1 MRESLH
7 AEPRTRGRSMSL
19 DGTLCV
25 SMADTILE
33 FAHVVLCQLTEPPA
47 LPVLQQTIELA
58 VSVWNAH
65 VLASPEWGQPQHL
78 AELSHLVAI
87 SSSPPMLAAFQAL
100 SEVRKTRFADDL
112 RVVCEW
118 QVTADE
124 RGRTRFDCMAR
135 LPASRA
141 S

>member
-1 MRESLH
+1 L
-7 AEPRTRGRSMSL
+7 
-19 DGTLCV
+19 
-25 SMADTILE
+25 I
-33 FAHVVLCQLTEPPA
+33 
-47 LPVLQQTIELA
+47 
-58 VSVWNAH
+58 
-65 VLASPEWGQPQHL
+65 
-78 AELSHLVAI
+78 AI
-87 SSSPPMLAAFQAL
+87 SSSPQMLASFEAL
-100 SEVRKTRFADDL
+100 TQVRKTRFADDL

>member
-7 AEPRTRGRSMSL
+7 AEPRNRGCTMSL
-19 DGTLCV
+19 DGTFCV
-25 SMADTILE
+25 SMADTILD
-33 FAHVVLCQLTEPPA
+33 FANVVLCQIAEPPA
-47 LPVLQQTIELA
+47 LNVLQQTIELA

-65 VLASPEWGQPQHL
+65 VLATPEWGQPQHL
-78 AELSHLVAI
+78 AELSRLVAI
-87 SSSPPMLAAFQAL
+87 SSSAQMLAAFQAL
-100 SEVRKTRFADDL
+100 SEVRQARFASDL